1 MHAGG
6 LFHFKKDN
14 PAYSIKPEDYGK
26 LPLYAASSENRMLN
40 EFVMYVLQ
48 DLHTGQGLSS
58 LAVTSDE
65 PQFVKEIFERVYP
78 AIPATAVC
86 DQLPETM
93 AFSRQLIAYLA
104 AFLPIAP
111 YFRNADLRI
120 AGISDDQ
127 YTTTLEML
135 NESTEDRYKTYISR
149 KAQAWFRRWPRTG
162 LVGAA
167 AAPPAADPTIG
178 EGGVGTATPAR
189 PPAPSLSDDEE
200 YAELHTNDPPPSA
213 SPILPV
219 ETLDPGHPKG
229 PGAA

>member
-6 LFHFKKDN
+6 LFHYKKDN

-104 AFLPIAP
+104 AFLPVAP
-111 YFRNADLRI
+111 YFRNTDLRI

-149 KAQAWFRRWPRTG
+149 KAQAWFRRWPRAG

-167 AAPPAADPTIG
+167 AAPPAPAPAIG

-189 PPAPSLSDDEE
+189 PPAPSLSDDED
-200 YAELHTNDPPPSA
+200 YAELHTNDPPPTA
-213 SPILPV
+213 SPILPM

-229 PGAA
+229 AGAA